1 MNKYQNVS
9 ERYFDKQNEYSLM
22 HGHNSFFSDDPKV
35 NYMFEDSMQE
45 DSDQMDSSEQNFDI
59 LNWSYSQIF
68 NSILKTS
75 ITKSAGQNEQEVC
88 SNKQTYSEA
97 SLNRSFSPKFEEI
110 KDWGVSFW
118 DNLDTFK
125 SDGLTKV
132 EISNETKQDEK
143 LVKVSDDNH
152 IINSQLLTQ
161 PSSKNGKKT
170 KTSGRK
176 RKPRKNLQQ
185 RSDVVNKGSL
195 RILRRVFRHL
205 FSNIF
210 VHTRKRST
218 SSKMSQ
224 FRANLNGF
232 MELILTNSEESQIDK
247 SSPEYI
253 LNRELVGRM
262 INMKMYAHLSIKYK
276 SSRSS
281 DIKKFVSLYDK
292 CWINYSHE
300 LFNKLVW
307 NDMFKKIINLYNIVK
322 QKGLLIQY
330 NIDSE
335 TNRRY
340 INNVTA
346 IQDYCLV
353 DE

>member
-1 MNKYQNVS
+1 M
-9 ERYFDKQNEYSLM
+9 
-22 HGHNSFFSDDPKV
+22 
-35 NYMFEDSMQE
+35 
-45 DSDQMDSSEQNFDI
+45 
-59 LNWSYSQIF
+59 
-68 NSILKTS
+68 
-75 ITKSAGQNEQEVC
+75 
-88 SNKQTYSEA
+88 
-97 SLNRSFSPKFEEI
+97 
-110 KDWGVSFW
+110 
-118 DNLDTFK
+118 DTFK

-152 IINSQLLTQ
+152 IINSELLTQQ

-232 MELILTNSEESQIDK
+232 MELILTNSEESHIDK

-262 INMKMYAHLSIKYK
+262 INIKMYAHLSIKYK

-281 DIKKFVSLYDK
+281 DIKKFVSLYDR
-292 CWINYSHE
+292 C
-300 LFNKLVW
+300 
-307 NDMFKKIINLYNIVK
+307 
-322 QKGLLIQY
+322 
-330 NIDSE
+330 
-335 TNRRY
+335 
-340 INNVTA
+340 
-346 IQDYCLV
+346 
-353 DE
+353 